1 MSSSPANTALVLSGG
16 GAYGAFAVGIMKVL
30 FAGQSPATN
39 YQPLNP
45 GIFTGTSVGAF
56 NAAVMA
62 SLPAESGLEAA
73 LRLEDIWFD
82 HIAERPGQCGNGVF
96 RLRADPAE
104 YVNPNCLRLP
114 ARLAKNFASDG
125 LDFTTYVLSRS
136 ANFLASS
143 TPVKD
148 RAIQLVNISSLVDST
163 PYHETLH
170 KVIKEED
177 IFQSPKRLMVIAT
190 NWLTGKAAYFDN
202 SSFQGDLGIKA
213 IMASTAIPGVFP
225 PVSIGNDI
233 YVDGGVVENTPLKP
247 AINMG
252 ATELHV
258 ISLNPDHADV
268 QLQAELS
275 TADTLLR
282 FYCEMLAGIMNQD
295 IETARW
301 VNAGLRAVA
310 DYRERGVV
318 SSSGVEDFMKVASQL
333 LKETGTPYKPLTVH
347 LYSPEGNL
355 GGDMGML
362 DFRLGPIIQMIREG
376 ERVASLH
383 DCSESGCVL

>member
-30 FAGQSPATN
+30 CAGQSPATN

-45 GIFTGTSVGAF
+45 EIFSGTSVGAF
-56 NAAVMA
+56 NAAVMV
-62 SLPAESGLEAA
+62 SLPVKSSLEAA
-73 LRLEDIWFD
+73 LRLKDIWFD
-82 HIAERPGQCGNGVF
+82 HIAEKPGQCGNGVF

-104 YVNPNCLRLP
+104 YINPSCLRLP
-114 ARLAKNFASDG
+114 ARLAMNFASDSVRG
-125 LDFTTYVLSRS
+125 TTYVLTRS

-143 TPVKD
+143 TPIKD
-148 RAIQLVNISSLVDST
+148 RAIGLVNISSLVDST
-163 PYHETLH
+163 PYQEMLN
-170 KVIKEED
+170 KVIREED

-190 NWLTGKAAYFDN
+190 NWLTGKPAYFDN
-202 SSFQGDLGIKA
+202 SSFQGDLGTKA

-225 PVSIGNDI
+225 PVSIGNDVF
-233 YVDGGVVENTPLKP
+233 VDGGVVENTPLNP
-247 AINMG
+247 AINLG

-258 ISLNPDHADV
+258 ISLNPDHANV
-268 QLQAELS
+268 QLKAELS

-282 FYCEMLAGIMNQD
+282 FYGEMLATILNQD

-301 VNAGLRAVA
+301 INAGLRAVA
-310 DYRERGVV
+310 DYQKSGVA
-318 SSSGVEDFMKVASQL
+318 SSSGVQDFLKVANQL
-333 LKETGTPYKPLTVH
+333 LQERSTPYRPLTVH

-355 GGDMGML
+355 GGAAGML
-362 DFRLGPIIQMIREG
+362 DFRLGPIVQMIREG

-383 DCSESGCVL
+383 DCGESGCVL